1 MLDTIIVGS
10 GPAGL
15 CAAIYAKR
23 ANLSVLVIE
32 KEYEGTGQIAYTEQ
46 VDNYLGLDGMS
57 GYELGEKFRQHALN
71 HDISFYEGN
80 VIGIEQGIN
89 KIWNIVL
96 EDGNC
101 YEAKT
106 VIYCAGAKHR
116 KLLIPGEEKF
126 YGRGVSVCAL
136 CDGSFYQGKKVAVI
150 GGGNSALEDAAYLS
164 KICDKVYLIHR
175 RNEFRADN
183 ALVDTIFSV
192 SNIEPILSVTPVEI
206 TGEDNL
212 SGILLSNGQQLEI
225 QGVFVEI
232 GMEPNTDA
240 IIELGIVDE
249 AGYIE
254 TTESGETKRGGF
266 YAAGDVR
273 AKKLRQLVT
282 AVSDGANAA
291 VGAAEYIRAKDIE
304 RLT

>member
-1 MLDTIIVGS
+1 MLDAIIVGS

-46 VDNYLGLDGMS
+46 VDNYPGLDGIS
-57 GYELGEKFRQHALN
+57 GYELGERFRQHALN
-71 HDISFYEGN
+71 HDIPFYEGH
-80 VIGIEQGIN
+80 VIGMEQGID
-89 KIWNIVL
+89 KVWNIVL
-96 EDGNC
+96 EDGSS
-101 YEAKT
+101 YKAKT
-106 VIYCAGAKHR
+106 VIYCAGTRHR

-126 YGRGVSVCAL
+126 FGRGVSVCAL

-150 GGGNSALEDAAYLS
+150 GGGNSALEDATYLS
-164 KICDKVYLIHR
+164 KICDKVYLVHR

-183 ALVDTIFSV
+183 ILVDTIYATA
-192 SNIEPILSVTPVEI
+192 NIEPILSVNPVEI
-206 TGEDNL
+206 KGEDHL
-212 SGILLSNGQQLEI
+212 RGILLSNGQELEL

-232 GMEPNTDA
+232 GMEPNTDV
-240 IIELGIVDE
+240 ITGLGVVNE

-254 TTESGETKRGGF
+254 TNENGETKLDGF

-291 VGAAEYIRAKDIE
+291 VSAAEYIRTKD
-304 RLT
+304 R